1 MALSTIVRAE
11 ALIGDAI
18 DTQQSCTT
26 QSLFDTQGIIGGAID
41 VRYSTM
47 LLQAEALVR
56 SAAGKM
62 EQNGCKWSE
71 SKIYLV
77 MIVTHLQDCSK

>member
-1 MALSTIVRAE
+1 MIDNISFLLIVLSTIVRVE

-18 DTQQSCTT
+18 NTQQYCKTR
-26 QSLFDTQGIIGGAID
+26 SLFDTQEFVAGAID

-47 LLQAEALVR
+47 LLGAEALVG

-62 EQNGCKWSE
+62 EQNRCKWSVL
-71 SKIYLV
+71 KYV
-77 MIVTHLQDCSK
+77 